1 MLYIIL
7 GHHMLQC
14 MKPICA
20 NIECSSGTGQLAEG
34 LDGEMEEM

>member
-1 MLYIIL
+1 MLYIVL
-7 GHHMLQC
+7 RHHMLQC

-20 NIECSSGTGQLAEG
+20 NIECSSGQLAEG